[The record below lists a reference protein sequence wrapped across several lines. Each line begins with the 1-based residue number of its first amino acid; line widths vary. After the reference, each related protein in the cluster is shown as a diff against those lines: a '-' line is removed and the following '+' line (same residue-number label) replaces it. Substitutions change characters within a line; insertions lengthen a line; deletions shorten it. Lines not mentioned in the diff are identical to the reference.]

1 MGETLFIVFQVFK
14 DPLLMLTCHIK
25 GPYSL
30 TGIGWEG
37 GLLVAKAAR
46 VVQRRDKQV
55 NTIVLFVKMI
65 NMEFEDVCFTHTSD

>member
-1 MGETLFIVFQVFK
+1 MFIVFQVFK